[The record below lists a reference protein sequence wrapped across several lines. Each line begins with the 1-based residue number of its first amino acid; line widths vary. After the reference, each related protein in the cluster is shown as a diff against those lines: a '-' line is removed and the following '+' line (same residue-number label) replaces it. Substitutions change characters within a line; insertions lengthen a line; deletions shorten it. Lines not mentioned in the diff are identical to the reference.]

1 MDDRLTQLMTAEQYS
16 IRESDKAPLMIDGLH
31 ELVERHRDRSVEYR
45 RILEAGYPDATEA
58 SDLAAIPY
66 LPVALF
72 KWLELRSIPGDEVF
86 RVLTSSGTTSQ
97 VPSRIYLDLE
107 TAQLQTRALSS
118 IVTHYLGP
126 RRLPML
132 IVDHRDVITDR
143 RQLTARGVGI
153 LGMMSYG
160 RDHLFALD
168 SSMAL
173 DQPVVEAWLERHA
186 GEDLLVFG
194 FTSMVWQYFQE
205 PMADRGLDLSRATL
219 VHSGGWKK
227 LADVGVSNEA
237 FKARLRDVFGI
248 ERVHNFYGMV
258 EQVGSV
264 FFECPA
270 GFFHPPNFADV
281 IVRDPTTWEPAPVGA
296 EGVVEVMSLLPLS
309 YPGHALLTEDLGT
322 IHGVDDCPCDRA
334 GRRFT
339 IRGRVPK
346 AEVRG
351 CSDTHARPS

>member
-1 MDDRLTQLMTAEQYS
+1 MDDRLTQLVGAEQYS
-16 IRESDKAPLMIDGLH
+16 VREHDKAPLMNAGMR
-31 ELVERHRDRSVEYR
+31 ELVERHRDRCLEYR
-45 RILEAGYPDATEA
+45 RILAAAYPDAA
-58 SDLAAIPY
+58 GARDLAATPY
-66 LPVALF
+66 LPVGLF
-72 KWLELRSIPGDEVF
+72 KWLELKSVPEDDVF
-86 RVLTSSGTTSQ
+86 KVLTSSGTTGQ
-97 VPSRIYLDLE
+97 VPSRIYLDIE

-132 IVDHRDVITDR
+132 IVDHPGVIADR

-160 RDHLFALD
+160 RDHQFALD
-168 SSMAL
+168 SNMSL
-173 DQPVVEAWLERHA
+173 DLPAVEAWLERHA
-186 GEDLLVFG
+186 GEDLLIFG
-194 FTSMVWQYFQE
+194 FTAMVWQYLQE
-205 PMADRGLDLSRATL
+205 PLADRGIDLSRATL
-219 VHSGGWKK
+219 IHSGGWKK
-227 LADVGVSNEA
+227 LVDVGVSNEG
-237 FKARLRDVFGI
+237 FKVRLREVFGI

-270 GFFHPPNFADV
+270 GFFHPPNFAEV
-281 IVRDPTTWEPAPVGA
+281 IVRDPRTWLPAPIGT
-296 EGVVEVMSLLPLS
+296 EGVIEVLSLLPLS

-322 IHGVDDCPCDRA
+322 IHGLDDCPCGRA

-351 CSDTHARPS
+351 CSDTHVRPS

>member
-1 MDDRLTQLMTAEQYS
+1 MDDRLSGLLAIEQYS
-16 IRESDKAPLMIDGLH
+16 IRERDKAPVLIDGLND
-31 ELVERHRDRSVEYR
+31 LVERHRAGCVEYE
-45 RILEAGYPDATEA
+45 RILDAAYPDAATA
-58 SDLAAIPY
+58 RDLASIPY
-66 LPVALF
+66 LPVGLF
-72 KWLELRSIPGDEVF
+72 KWLELKSVPHDDVF
-86 RVLTSSGTTSQ
+86 KVLTSSGTTSQ
-97 VPSRIYLDLE
+97 VPSRIYLDVQ

-132 IVDHRDVITDR
+132 IVDHPDVIADR

-168 SSMAL
+168 GTMTL
-173 DQPVVEAWLERHA
+173 DEARVSEWLDRHA
-186 GEDLLVFG
+186 GQELLIFG

-205 PMADRGLDLSRATL
+205 PLAERGIDLSRATL

-227 LADVGVSNEA
+227 LVDVGVSNEL
-237 FKARLRDVFGI
+237 FKARLREVFGI

-270 GFFHPPNFADV
+270 GFFHPPNFAEV
-281 IVRDPTTWEPAPVGA
+281 MVRDPRTWQPVADGT

-322 IHGVDDCPCDRA
+322 IHGVDDCPCGRA
-334 GRRFT
+334 GSWFT

-351 CSDTHARPS
+351 CSDTHVRPG

>member
-1 MDDRLTQLMTAEQYS
+1 MDGGLAQLMAADQYS
-16 IRESDKAPLMIDGLH
+16 VREHDKAPFLIDGLRG
-31 ELVERHRDRSVEYR
+31 LVERHRDRSVPYR
-45 RILEAGYPDATEA
+45 RILDAAYPSAAEAH
-58 SDLAAIPY
+58 DLAAIPY
-66 LPVALF
+66 LPVGLF
-72 KWLELRSIPGDEVF
+72 KWLELKSVPDDEVF

-97 VPSRIYLDLE
+97 VPSRIYLDID

-132 IVDHRDVITDR
+132 IVDTRDVITDR

-168 SSMAL
+168 SSMTL
-173 DQPVVEAWLERHA
+173 DEAAVEAWLERHA

-194 FTSMVWQYFQE
+194 FTGMVWQYFQE
-205 PMADRGLDLSRATL
+205 PLADRGLDLSRATL
-219 VHSGGWKK
+219 IHSGGWKK

-237 FKARLRDVFGI
+237 FKARLRTVFGI

-281 IVRDPTTWEPAPVGA
+281 IVRDPATWQPAPDGT
-296 EGVVEVMSLLPLS
+296 EGVIEVVSLLPLS

-322 IHGVDDCPCDRA
+322 IHGVDDCPCGRA

-351 CSDTHARPS
+351 CSDTHARPG

>member
-1 MDDRLTQLMTAEQYS
+1 MAVEQYS
-16 IRESDKAPLMIDGLH
+16 IRAPDKNPVLMAGLKD
-31 ELVERHRDRSVEYR
+31 LVERHRAGCLEYE
-45 RILEAGYPDATEA
+45 RILEAAYPDASAAGE
-58 SDLAAIPY
+58 LAAIPY
-66 LPVALF
+66 LPVGLF
-72 KWLELRSIPGDEVF
+72 KWIELRSVPHDDIF
-86 RVLTSSGTTSQ
+86 KVLTSSGTTSQ
-97 VPSRIYLDLE
+97 APSRIYLDVE

-132 IVDHRDVITDR
+132 IIDHPDVIADR

-168 SSMAL
+168 GTMTL
-173 DQPVVEAWLERHA
+173 DEPRLADWLDRHA
-186 GEDLLVFG
+186 GEDLLIFG
-194 FTSMVWQYFQE
+194 FTAMVWQYLVE
-205 PMADRGLDLSRATL
+205 PMAERGIDLSRATL

-227 LADVGVSNEA
+227 LVDVGVSNEI
-237 FKARLRDVFGI
+237 FKARLRTAFGI

-270 GFFHPPNFADV
+270 GYFHPPNFAEV
-281 IVRDPTTWEPAPVGA
+281 IVRDPHTWQPVAAGE
-296 EGVVEVMSLLPLS
+296 EGVVEVMSLLPQS

-322 IHGVDDCPCDRA
+322 IHGVDDCPCGRA
-334 GRRFT
+334 GSRFT

-351 CSDTHARPS
+351 CSDTHVRPG

>member
-1 MDDRLTQLMTAEQYS
+1 MR
-16 IRESDKAPLMIDGLH
+16 H
-31 ELVERHRDRSVEYR
+31 EAR
-45 RILEAGYPDATEA
+45 
-58 SDLAAIPY
+58 DLAAIPY

-72 KWLELRSIPGDEVF
+72 KWLELRSVPNDEVF
-86 RVLTSSGTTSQ
+86 KVLTSSGTTSQ
-97 VPSRIYLDLE
+97 VPSRIYLDLD

-132 IVDHRDVITDR
+132 IVDHPDVIADR

-168 SSMAL
+168 STMTL
-173 DQPVVEAWLERHA
+173 DQPAVEAWLERHA

-205 PMADRGLDLSRATL
+205 PLADRGLDLSRATL

-237 FKARLRDVFGI
+237 FKARLREVFGI

-270 GFFHPPNFADV
+270 GFFHPPNFAEV

-322 IHGVDDCPCDRA
+322 IHGVDDCPCGRA